1 MNGGTEQNSFS
12 SLMLVTILHMIAL
25 IDFSGLVDY
34 AAKAVVASVIWL
46 IFKII
51 GDVITEKLSEKRA
64 ERQKGKEHDDKS

>member
-1 MNGGTEQNSFS
+1 MNGGTEHSNFS
-12 SLMLVTILHMIAL
+12 SVMLVTILHMIAL

-51 GDVITEKLSEKRA
+51 GDTITEKINQKKA
-64 ERQKGKEHDDKS
+64 ERLKGKEHDDKS